1 MIHTFTDKP
10 PTLEEAQQ
18 LVGGLVEMVKTD
30 IPDTQI
36 MVNEEGW
43 MHGLEPNPEASILA
57 KQPLLGPAIIL
68 KGKAK
73 WD

>member
-1 MIHTFTDKP
+1 
-10 PTLEEAQQ
+10 
-18 LVGGLVEMVKTD
+18 MVQTD
-30 IPDTQI
+30 ILATQI
-36 MVNEEGW
+36 MVNEEGY
-43 MHGLEPNPEASILA
+43 MHGSEPNPEASILA